1 MGTMSTVSR
10 YLEPALVETLN
21 QLQMT
26 ARRVVEGTTTGRH
39 ASALKGSSVE
49 FRQHRFYVPGD
60 SPRRLDWRVLART
73 DRPYVKEY
81 DEETNLKC
89 VLMLD
94 GSGSMGYGGESGT
107 KFDYAA
113 KLTAA
118 LAYLM
123 LANTETVGL
132 SLFSSKKDRW
142 VAPRTGHG
150 QLFRLIDALERA
162 APRGESSAGPA
173 MQESADRMGRRSL
186 VVLVSDLLTP
196 VASLRAGLARLGHDR
211 HEVIVIRVL
220 DADEITFPFRRWTV
234 FRGLENERSRECDPV
249 LARQTYLDN
258 FQAHANELDAMIRG
272 SGAEYVTLT
281 TDKPLIESLTS
292 FLRRREIRGST
303 TLTTGGSTMLTTGGS
318 TMLTTGGSTTLPS
331 AALRAGSTGGST

>member
-1 MGTMSTVSR
+1 MGSVSR
-10 YLEPALVETLN
+10 YLEPALVESLN
-21 QLQMT
+21 QLQIS
-26 ARRVVEGTTTGRH
+26 ARRVVEGTTTGHH
-39 ASALKGSSVE
+39 ASALKGASVE

-60 SPRRLDWRVLART
+60 PPRRLDWRVLART
-73 DRPYVKEY
+73 DRPYIKEY

-94 GSGSMGYGGESGT
+94 GSGSMGYAGATGT
-107 KFDYAA
+107 KFDYAG

-132 SLFSSKKDRW
+132 SLFSSKMDRW
-142 VAPRTGHG
+142 VAPRSGHG

-162 APRGESSAGPA
+162 TPRGESSPGKA

-186 VVLVSDLLTP
+186 VVLVSDLLIP
-196 VASLRAGLARLGHDR
+196 AASLRAGLARLGHDR

-220 DADEITFPFRRWTV
+220 DTDEVEFPFRRWTR
-234 FRGLENERSRECDPV
+234 FRSLENEPSRECDPV
-249 LARQTYLDN
+249 LARQEYLDK
-258 FQAHANELDAMIRG
+258 FRRHARELDAAIRG

-292 FLRRREIRGST
+292 FLHHRDGRGT
-303 TLTTGGSTMLTTGGS
+303 
-318 TMLTTGGSTTLPS
+318 
-331 AALRAGSTGGST
+331 